1 MNGAS
6 GIAVGMATSL
16 PPHNLSEVV
25 DALVA
30 MIENPAITLE
40 EVMRH
45 LPGPD
50 FPTGEALQEG
60 HQGGLRHR
68 AGKP

>member
-50 FPTGEALQEG
+50 FPTGG
-60 HQGGLRHR
+60 
-68 AGKP
+68 